1 MDNTAYNSAYSLA
14 INSMAYVDQWM
25 RNRGKQDSS
34 IDKKN
39 ARLLLKLTQ
48 KLGWPTVS
56 KVGHKSSHNAW
67 LIAQH
72 SELVLMEHFYSM
84 MINHHSDID
93 PENIIFLE
101 DRILSFKYAVQ
112 IHGTQFKKISNEK
125 EQPSHL
131 FLNVMAIDY

>member
-72 SELVLMEHFYSM
+72 S
-84 MINHHSDID
+84 
-93 PENIIFLE
+93 
-101 DRILSFKYAVQ
+101 
-112 IHGTQFKKISNEK
+112 
-125 EQPSHL
+125 
-131 FLNVMAIDY
+131 